1 MVHSDD
7 LIIISNKESIM
18 QKEKQILLTAF
29 EGVDQGNLSSF
40 CGVEVEMNEGSIVL
54 SMAYYWKRIM
64 KKFGISENEKK
75 RQTD

>member
-1 MVHSDD
+1 
-7 LIIISNKESIM
+7 M
-18 QKEKQILLTAF
+18 QKEKQILLTTF

-64 KKFGISENEKK
+64 KKFGIFENEKEDK
-75 RQTD
+75 PIKTKVKGQQNG